1 MYLPIWHL
9 KLGDLDMWKLS
20 TMHAG
25 GVHETGDAI
34 MVMDMGQVLI
44 FPDCS
49 HDICSLLSLFPV
61 RLDC

>member
-1 MYLPIWHL
+1 
-9 KLGDLDMWKLS
+9 MWKLS
-20 TMHAG
+20 AMHAG

-34 MVMDMGQVLI
+34 MVMDMGQVLT
-44 FPDCS
+44 FSDCS